1 MKRGEVWLTR
11 LDGSTGEAPGKPRP
25 CLVISPP
32 EIHDHVEV
40 AIVAPMG
47 IGGTPAAFR
56 IAATV
61 DGIPGRFLLEQVQ
74 AVDKAQFV
82 RCVGSVDKKT
92 LSAVLRTLREMFAE

>member
-11 LDGSTGEAPGKPRP
+11 FDGGAGEAAAKPRP

-32 EIHDHVEV
+32 EIHDHLDV

-47 IGGTPAAFR
+47 IGGASAAFR

-61 DGIPGRFLLEQVQ
+61 ENIPGRFLMEQVRT
-74 AVDKAQFV
+74 VDKAQLV
-82 RCVGSVDKKT
+82 RRLGAVDKKT
-92 LSAVLRTLREMFAE
+92 LSAALRTLREMFAE